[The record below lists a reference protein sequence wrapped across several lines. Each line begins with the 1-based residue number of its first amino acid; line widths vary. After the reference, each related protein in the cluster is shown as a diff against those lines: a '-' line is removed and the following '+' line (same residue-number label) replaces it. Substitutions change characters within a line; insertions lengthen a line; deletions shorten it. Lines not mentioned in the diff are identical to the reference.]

1 MERWAQARTAAN
13 EATFREI
20 NEAIERGQWPGEE
33 HNPVGF
39 RCECAQLGC
48 NELFELTIAEY
59 EGVRAHPRRF
69 MVSPGH
75 VRAGIET
82 VVDTRPEYVVVEKR
96 GEAGTVAE
104 ETDPRR

>member
-1 MERWAQARTAAN
+1 MERGAKARTAAN

-33 HNPVGF
+33 HEPVGF

-48 NELFELTIAEY
+48 NQLLELTIAEY
-59 EGVRAHPRRF
+59 EDIRAHPRRF
-69 MVSPGH
+69 LVSPGH
-75 VRAGIET
+75 VRPSLE
-82 VVDTRPEYVVVEKR
+82 VVVGTRPEYVVVEKR
-96 GEAGTVAE
+96 GEAGEVAE